1 MRLKYLTLCLFGLSI
16 SGCSQHVIKTNSSS
30 SSLEQKAIN
39 SINAMYE
46 YPSYDYRGKFNIH
59 VDLDQHKTE
68 VDQQKDVL
76 DAALKQKVDQYLREQ
91 KVNLDAKQKQALYK
105 ALAEQPKGLGNS
117 KFDKFAR
124 VMANILNDMQF
135 EYDGSVH
142 YRQKMG
148 SFNLTARYEKP
159 TLLVQAKV
167 PMVLDLNN
175 YKFYINYFALMP
187 YLVNKENQNNLAYL
201 DFSKYQGLF
210 KQVDYKKFAEYI
222 KASSAIYYR
231 LADPNSIQA
240 LSVSSADQA
249 AGVVEKIRLKTTI
262 EELVLQAN
270 LYSKVNEKYLM
281 QSILKFDEQNLEK
294 LISEQDKTDTASKA
308 EQSGTLLNS
317 KAAAD
322 DASVV
327 SQELYRLVNQH
338 FGVEDPEGDATE
350 AAMQAIAKQEAIDA
364 AEEAGIVT
372 DKSNGTRRVSDE
384 VAQGAED
391 ALSMAEE
398 VTGYTIKHP
407 TDADFATEADKQDGL
422 SAEQCR
428 ELYKATQMTYG
439 DVQYCQSIYDV
450 DVLGEQKTPSGF
462 LSYIEKLVAVE
473 KEFVQY
479 DQNQFIDDQGFKALW
494 LKHQADI
501 QKALPPVEKRNPFV
515 MDVGLDAQGRA
526 VKLDYD
532 LNYALP
538 ELKSS
543 FNIKADM
550 LVTNYGKA
558 TPIDQ
563 AQLKQAKTWA
573 EASKGSILEQAIGS
587 FSEKLGQTGIQER
600 SAQPYTLSL
609 DDQLKVIAEQ
619 RYDATQSY
627 EQTYKAVFI
636 AKLVE
641 SHPSLAKRYTS
652 QELQEVASVYA
663 YWFSDEEVYSPE
675 GKALK
680 QIESLQKKHHLEQED
695 QFDDKLGQAVNR
707 LVTDAMRGDQ
717 DRQQWKKL
725 KAQYKQPQQLFAKQ
739 YQIQFEQ
746 TNGISSEEKI
756 LLEQTANVLGQV
768 YIDAR
773 KNQLSDKS
781 LKALKIEH
789 NEFIDYEIFKDVYQ
803 KMIST
808 K

>member
-59 VDLDQHKTE
+59 VDLDHHKAE
-68 VDQQKDVL
+68 ADQQKDVL

-338 FGVEDPEGDATE
+338 FGVEEPEDEYTEEADATKV
-350 AAMQAIAKQEAIDA
+350 AAEDVAQEAEDITEEADAVAESATATEQVLTGEQCTALQNA
-364 AEEAGIVT
+364 AET
-372 DKSNGTRRVSDE
+372 N
-384 VAQGAED
+384 
-391 ALSMAEE
+391 
-398 VTGYTIKHP
+398 
-407 TDADFATEADKQDGL
+407 F
-422 SAEQCR
+422 
-428 ELYKATQMTYG
+428 G
-439 DVQYCQSIYDV
+439 DIQYCQTMYDV

-641 SHPSLAKRYTS
+641 SNPSLAKRYTS

>member
-59 VDLDQHKTE
+59 VDLDQHKVE
-68 VDQQKDVL
+68 ADQQKDVL

-91 KVNLDAKQKQALYK
+91 KVNLDAKQEQALYK

-231 LADPNSIQA
+231 LSDPNSIQA

-270 LYSKVNEKYLM
+270 LYNKVNEKYLM

-338 FGVEDPEGDATE
+338 FGVESA
-350 AAMQAIAKQEAIDA
+350 
-364 AEEAGIVT
+364 
-372 DKSNGTRRVSDE
+372 
-384 VAQGAED
+384 AED
-391 ALSMAEE
+391 ATQAAQEAMDAAKEAEDISE
-398 VTGYTIKHP
+398 EA
-407 TDADFATEADKQDGL
+407 DAVAESATATEQVLTG
-422 SAEQCR
+422 EQCTA
-428 ELYKATQMTYG
+428 LQNAAKTNFG
-439 DVQYCQSIYDV
+439 DIQYCQTMYDV

-515 MDVGLDAQGRA
+515 MDIGLDAQGRA

-641 SHPSLAKRYTS
+641 SNPILAKRYTS
-652 QELQEVASVYA
+652 QELQEVASAYA

-707 LVTDAMRGDQ
+707 LVADAMRGDQ

-746 TNGISSEEKI
+746 TNGISSEEKS

>member
-59 VDLDQHKTE
+59 VDLDQHKAE
-68 VDQQKDVL
+68 ADQQKDVL

-338 FGVEDPEGDATE
+338 FGVEEPEDEYTEEADATKV
-350 AAMQAIAKQEAIDA
+350 AAEDVAQEAEDIT
-364 AEEAGIVT
+364 EEA
-372 DKSNGTRRVSDE
+372 DA
-384 VAQGAED
+384 VAESA
-391 ALSMAEE
+391 
-398 VTGYTIKHP
+398 T
-407 TDADFATEADKQDGL
+407 ATEQVLTG
-422 SAEQCR
+422 EQCTA
-428 ELYKATQMTYG
+428 LQNAAKTNFG
-439 DVQYCQSIYDV
+439 DIQYCQTMYDV

-641 SHPSLAKRYTS
+641 SNPSLAKRYTS

>member
-59 VDLDQHKTE
+59 VDLDQHKAE
-68 VDQQKDVL
+68 ADQQKDVL

-338 FGVEDPEGDATE
+338 FGVEELEDEYTEEADATKV
-350 AAMQAIAKQEAIDA
+350 AAEDVAQEAEDIT
-364 AEEAGIVT
+364 EEA
-372 DKSNGTRRVSDE
+372 DA
-384 VAQGAED
+384 VAESA
-391 ALSMAEE
+391 
-398 VTGYTIKHP
+398 T
-407 TDADFATEADKQDGL
+407 ATEQVL
-422 SAEQCR
+422 TAEQCTA
-428 ELYKATQMTYG
+428 LQNAAKTNFG
-439 DVQYCQSIYDV
+439 DIQYCQTMYDV

-641 SHPSLAKRYTS
+641 SNPILAKRYTS

>member
-59 VDLDQHKTE
+59 VDLDQHKVE
-68 VDQQKDVL
+68 ADQQKDVL

-105 ALAEQPKGLGNS
+105 ALAEQPKSLGNS

-338 FGVEDPEGDATE
+338 FGVEEPEDEYTEEADATKV
-350 AAMQAIAKQEAIDA
+350 AAEDVAQEAEDIT
-364 AEEAGIVT
+364 EEA
-372 DKSNGTRRVSDE
+372 DA
-384 VAQGAED
+384 VAESA
-391 ALSMAEE
+391 
-398 VTGYTIKHP
+398 T
-407 TDADFATEADKQDGL
+407 ATEQVLTG
-422 SAEQCR
+422 EQCTA
-428 ELYKATQMTYG
+428 LQNAAKTNFG
-439 DVQYCQSIYDV
+439 DIQYCQTMYDV
-450 DVLGEQKTPSGF
+450 DVLGEKKTPSGF

-573 EASKGSILEQAIGS
+573 EASKGSILEQVIGS

-641 SHPSLAKRYTS
+641 SNPSLAKRYTS

-707 LVTDAMRGDQ
+707 LVADAMRGDQ

-746 TNGISSEEKI
+746 TNGISSEEKS